1 MPVDIHNEHLNRVLK
16 DSVGDMG
23 ANLSEGAIV
32 QRSKSLKGVMDIVH
46 TFDVNTNLHAVSTDH
61 TVSSSRK
68 DDVVLA
74 ELLKSQVFD
83 YIPGRKHKSF
93 ANISPNVSGHINAS
107 KFFQWLK
114 EQDKTVKYQKVQMLL
129 YY

>member
-1 MPVDIHNEHLNRVLK
+1 MVFSSKKK
-16 DSVGDMG
+16 DEEM
-23 ANLSEGAIV
+23 
-32 QRSKSLKGVMDIVH
+32 
-46 TFDVNTNLHAVSTDH
+46 
-61 TVSSSRK
+61 
-68 DDVVLA
+68 VLA

-93 ANISPNVSGHINAS
+93 ANISPNVSGHNNAS

-114 EQDKTVKYQKVQMLL
+114 EQKDKTVKYQKVQKMLL